1 MHGTHDYLAGLAQI
15 HTRESVEERR
25 ALWRQGLASLA
36 VAASDQ
42 QPTPLEGLA
51 TEPLLNS
58 VRVAVS
64 SGLLDDMS
72 FLSRPV
78 AMAALFELAGAL
90 PPGPEKREL
99 GRRVLTALHEGD
111 AATFVTLATSL
122 ALASPRALGGALVRA
137 RVALSL
143 RLPIAAGTGADTLAL
158 ALISRPELEREWLT
172 AHSLGALPSRRLA
185 GRLLERAAREAA
197 RRAEEGDDSGVRV
210 FERPMVRAAWSR
222 LIGDRESLVWRHV
235 AAARGLL
242 AAAVP
247 MRAEEIDRDLQPRLG
262 PSEWR
267 RAATSLAATVAH
279 NPDKALARCLEILAG
294 EITAKDPGVAS
305 VMIFGLSRA
314 VEEEPEASE
323 ELLTKLVLV
332 GGIEAIEA
340 LVDLHEE
347 HAGNPI
353 GAQAAFSAVQTLRAT
368 APTDDDGA
376 VALVQALMDDLDMS
390 AASPKPTLR
399 TTLAAALRVF
409 AEGGDLG
416 PAADAALA
424 AANQA
429 ISTLENTGD
438 STSAD
443 RRALFRAL
451 RELDAGLL
459 QTSTLSDLLTVRSRE
474 DPGPDGPLADMLW
487 LMGSWLLGCEQQ
499 PLVEKTIPHVT
510 LRFRQ
515 LRTLLHL
522 VDAEF
527 GAQDEPSIPVRSRC
541 THTFRMLCERVR
553 GDTVTPLR
561 RLTCAILARAAD
573 AVVREQVYELSDA
586 FIAACWCVQSAVDF
600 RCLAEACMVP
610 EFRELFAAMAE
621 VALLVGERSGRH
633 ADEPALV
640 QGLRG
645 VAEALPSGSSA
656 RVEGLR
662 RGLLGITGALEAFTD
677 AQCVSDLRRGD
688 DGTALD
694 RLAGA
699 ITYAARLIAG
709 ATRRTGLREGFFPSS
724 STRGLRKLDA
734 WVERALLEKDEGM
747 GAAAAVAAE
756 AVRQDLPPLFAEVVG
771 RVLLRIGRLPRDL
784 SASDEMARI
793 VRVGRQLPLPAW
805 LPPSRTL
812 GGFYLLR
819 PIGTGAGG
827 SVFVARRAEERHEEA
842 AENFA
847 LKVPAYTGAAAHTLS
862 EEEFLRLFREE
873 AGALLTLPGHKNLA
887 GFVTFD
893 AGAKPKPIL
902 VMELVQGPTLER
914 LLDKRAMSMPR
925 ALDVLDGVAAGLGAM
940 HGAGIGHLDVKPS
953 NVILRYPNEIGLQT
967 RGQQAPSVAPVLVDF
982 GLAGRKVRPGCGS
995 PYYGAPEVWD
1005 TASFGDRVDP
1015 LATDV
1020 YAFSCLAYEMLT
1032 GITLFG
1038 GDSLPAIITAHL
1050 THEEGPESLR
1060 WLRKHGQA
1068 AGLADLLAM
1077 GLRRNPRKRIRLP
1090 DMRIALGEIGRSRL
1104 RDLSWP
1110 LRA

>member
-1 MHGTHDYLAGLAQI
+1 
-15 HTRESVEERR
+15 
-25 ALWRQGLASLA
+25 
-36 VAASDQ
+36 
-42 QPTPLEGLA
+42 
-51 TEPLLNS
+51 
-58 VRVAVS
+58 
-64 SGLLDDMS
+64 
-72 FLSRPV
+72 
-78 AMAALFELAGAL
+78 
-90 PPGPEKREL
+90 
-99 GRRVLTALHEGD
+99 
-111 AATFVTLATSL
+111 
-122 ALASPRALGGALVRA
+122 
-137 RVALSL
+137 
-143 RLPIAAGTGADTLAL
+143 
-158 ALISRPELEREWLT
+158 
-172 AHSLGALPSRRLA
+172 
-185 GRLLERAAREAA
+185 
-197 RRAEEGDDSGVRV
+197 
-210 FERPMVRAAWSR
+210 
-222 LIGDRESLVWRHV
+222 
-235 AAARGLL
+235 
-242 AAAVP
+242 
-247 MRAEEIDRDLQPRLG
+247 
-262 PSEWR
+262 
-267 RAATSLAATVAH
+267 
-279 NPDKALARCLEILAG
+279 
-294 EITAKDPGVAS
+294 
-305 VMIFGLSRA
+305 

-347 HAGNPI
+347 HWGNPI

-424 AANQA
+424 AASQA
-429 ISTLENTGD
+429 ITTLENSND

-443 RRALFRAL
+443 RQALFRAL

-474 DPGPDGPLADMLW
+474 DLGPDGPLADMLW
-487 LMGSWLLGCEQQ
+487 LLGSWLLGREQQ

-527 GAQDEPSIPVRSRC
+527 GATDEPSIPVRSRC

-553 GDTVTPLR
+553 ADTVTPLR

-573 AVVREQVYELSDA
+573 AVVRAQVYELSDA
-586 FIAACWCVQSAVDF
+586 FIAACWSVRSTLDL
-600 RCLAEACMVP
+600 RCLAEACMAP

-621 VALLVGERSGRH
+621 VALLVGERSSRN
-633 ADEPALV
+633 ADEQALV
-640 QGLRG
+640 QSLHG
-645 VAEALPSGSSA
+645 VAEALPPGSSA

-662 RGLLGITGALEAFTD
+662 RGLLGITRALEAFTE

-784 SASDEMARI
+784 SASDEVARI
-793 VRVGRQLPLPAW
+793 VRVGHQLPLPPW

-812 GGFYLLR
+812 GGFYVLR

-827 SVFVARRAEERHEEA
+827 SVFVARRAEERHEET
-842 AENFA
+842 AETFA

-925 ALDVLDGVAAGLGAM
+925 ALDVLDGLAAGLETM

-967 RGQQAPSVAPVLVDF
+967 RGQQAPSIVPVLVDF

-1032 GITLFG
+1032 GMTLFG

-1050 THEEGPESLR
+1050 THEDGPESLR
-1060 WLRKHGQA
+1060 WLRRHGQA
-1068 AGLADLLAM
+1068 AALADLLSM
-1077 GLRRNPRKRIRLP
+1077 GLRRNPHKRMRLS
-1090 DMRIALGEIGRSRL
+1090 DMRTALGEIGRKRL
-1104 RDLSWP
+1104 RALTWP

>member
-1 MHGTHDYLAGLAQI
+1 
-15 HTRESVEERR
+15 
-25 ALWRQGLASLA
+25 
-36 VAASDQ
+36 
-42 QPTPLEGLA
+42 
-51 TEPLLNS
+51 
-58 VRVAVS
+58 
-64 SGLLDDMS
+64 
-72 FLSRPV
+72 
-78 AMAALFELAGAL
+78 
-90 PPGPEKREL
+90 
-99 GRRVLTALHEGD
+99 
-111 AATFVTLATSL
+111 
-122 ALASPRALGGALVRA
+122 
-137 RVALSL
+137 
-143 RLPIAAGTGADTLAL
+143 
-158 ALISRPELEREWLT
+158 
-172 AHSLGALPSRRLA
+172 
-185 GRLLERAAREAA
+185 
-197 RRAEEGDDSGVRV
+197 
-210 FERPMVRAAWSR
+210 
-222 LIGDRESLVWRHV
+222 
-235 AAARGLL
+235 
-242 AAAVP
+242 
-247 MRAEEIDRDLQPRLG
+247 
-262 PSEWR
+262 
-267 RAATSLAATVAH
+267 
-279 NPDKALARCLEILAG
+279 
-294 EITAKDPGVAS
+294 
-305 VMIFGLSRA
+305 
-314 VEEEPEASE
+314 
-323 ELLTKLVLV
+323 
-332 GGIEAIEA
+332 
-340 LVDLHEE
+340 
-347 HAGNPI
+347 
-353 GAQAAFSAVQTLRAT
+353 
-368 APTDDDGA
+368 
-376 VALVQALMDDLDMS
+376 
-390 AASPKPTLR
+390 
-399 TTLAAALRVF
+399 
-409 AEGGDLG
+409 
-416 PAADAALA
+416 
-424 AANQA
+424 
-429 ISTLENTGD
+429 
-438 STSAD
+438 
-443 RRALFRAL
+443 
-451 RELDAGLL
+451 
-459 QTSTLSDLLTVRSRE
+459 
-474 DPGPDGPLADMLW
+474 MLW
-487 LMGSWLLGCEQQ
+487 LLGSWLLGREQQ

-553 GDTVTPLR
+553 GDTLTPLR

-600 RCLAEACMVP
+600 RCLAEACMAP

-640 QGLRG
+640 HGLRG

-662 RGLLGITGALEAFTD
+662 RGLLSITGALEAFTD

-709 ATRRTGLREGFFPSS
+709 ATRRTGLRVGFFPSS

-827 SVFVARRAEERHEEA
+827 SVFVARRADERHEET

-925 ALDVLDGVAAGLGAM
+925 ALDVLDGVAAGLEAM

-1005 TASFGDRVDP
+1005 TASFGDHVDP

-1032 GITLFG
+1032 GVTLFG

-1060 WLRKHGQA
+1060 WLRKHRQA
-1068 AGLADLLAM
+1068 AALADLLSM
-1077 GLRRNPRKRIRLP
+1077 GLRRNPRKRMRLP

>member
-36 VAASDQ
+36 AAASDQ

-64 SGLLDDMS
+64 SGLLDDVS

-99 GRRVLTALHEGD
+99 GRRVLMALHEGD

-210 FERPMVRAAWSR
+210 FDRPTVRAAWSR

-242 AAAVP
+242 AATVP
-247 MRAEEIDRDLQPRLG
+247 KRAEEIERDLGPRLG

-267 RAATSLAATVAH
+267 RAATSLAATVSH
-279 NPDKALARCLEILAG
+279 NPDKAVARCLEILAG

-314 VEEEPEASE
+314 VDEEPEASE

-353 GAQAAFSAVQTLRAT
+353 GAQAAFSAVETLRAT

-376 VALVQALMDDLDMS
+376 VALVQALMDDLDM
-390 AASPKPTLR
+390 AAAGPKSSLR
-399 TTLAAALRVF
+399 TTLAAALCAF
-409 AEGGDLG
+409 AEGSDLG
-416 PAADAALA
+416 PATNAALE
-424 AANQA
+424 AANRA
-429 ISTLENTGD
+429 VTTLENTGD

-459 QTSTLSDLLTVRSRE
+459 QTSTLSDLLTVRSRA

-487 LMGSWLLGCEQQ
+487 LLGSWLLGREQQ

-527 GAQDEPSIPVRSRC
+527 GASDEPSIPVRSRC

-553 GDTVTPLR
+553 GDAVTPLR
-561 RLTCAILARAAD
+561 RLTLAILARAAD
-573 AVVREQVYELSDA
+573 AVVRAQVYELSDA
-586 FIAACWCVQSAVDF
+586 FIAACWCVQSAFDL
-600 RCLAEACMVP
+600 RCLAEACMAP
-610 EFRELFAAMAE
+610 ELRELFAAMAE
-621 VALLVGERSGRH
+621 VALLVGERGSRH
-633 ADEPALV
+633 ADEQALV
-640 QGLRG
+640 ESLRG
-645 VAEALPSGSSA
+645 VAEALPPGSSA

-662 RGLLGITGALEAFTD
+662 RGLLGITRALEAFTE

-709 ATRRTGLREGFFPSS
+709 ATRRTGLRKGFFPSS

-784 SASDEMARI
+784 SASGGMARV
-793 VRVGRQLPLPAW
+793 VRVGRQLPLPPW

-812 GGFYLLR
+812 GGFYVLR

-827 SVFVARRAEERHEEA
+827 SVFVARRAEERHEES

-925 ALDVLDGVAAGLGAM
+925 ALDILDELAAGLEAM

-953 NVILRYPNEIGLQT
+953 NVILRYLDEPGPQT
-967 RGQQAPSVAPVLVDF
+967 RSRQAPSVAPVLVDF

-1005 TASFGDRVDP
+1005 TASFGDGIDP
-1015 LATDV
+1015 RATDV
-1020 YAFSCLAYEMLT
+1020 YAFSCLTYEILT
-1032 GITLFG
+1032 GTTLFS
-1038 GDSLPAIITAHL
+1038 GDALPAIIAAHL
-1050 THEEGPESLR
+1050 THEDGPESLR
-1060 WLRKHGQA
+1060 WLRRHGQA
-1068 AGLADLLAM
+1068 GTLADLLAM
-1077 GLRRNPRKRIRLP
+1077 GLRRNPYKRIRLS
-1090 DMRIALGEIGRSRL
+1090 DMRIALGEIGRTRL
-1104 RDLSWP
+1104 RALSWP

>member
-1 MHGTHDYLAGLAQI
+1 
-15 HTRESVEERR
+15 
-25 ALWRQGLASLA
+25 
-36 VAASDQ
+36 
-42 QPTPLEGLA
+42 
-51 TEPLLNS
+51 
-58 VRVAVS
+58 
-64 SGLLDDMS
+64 
-72 FLSRPV
+72 
-78 AMAALFELAGAL
+78 
-90 PPGPEKREL
+90 
-99 GRRVLTALHEGD
+99 
-111 AATFVTLATSL
+111 
-122 ALASPRALGGALVRA
+122 
-137 RVALSL
+137 
-143 RLPIAAGTGADTLAL
+143 
-158 ALISRPELEREWLT
+158 
-172 AHSLGALPSRRLA
+172 
-185 GRLLERAAREAA
+185 
-197 RRAEEGDDSGVRV
+197 
-210 FERPMVRAAWSR
+210 
-222 LIGDRESLVWRHV
+222 
-235 AAARGLL
+235 
-242 AAAVP
+242 
-247 MRAEEIDRDLQPRLG
+247 
-262 PSEWR
+262 
-267 RAATSLAATVAH
+267 
-279 NPDKALARCLEILAG
+279 
-294 EITAKDPGVAS
+294 
-305 VMIFGLSRA
+305 
-314 VEEEPEASE
+314 
-323 ELLTKLVLV
+323 
-332 GGIEAIEA
+332 
-340 LVDLHEE
+340 
-347 HAGNPI
+347 
-353 GAQAAFSAVQTLRAT
+353 
-368 APTDDDGA
+368 
-376 VALVQALMDDLDMS
+376 MDDLDMS

-827 SVFVARRAEERHEEA
+827 SVFVARRAEERHEET
-842 AENFA
+842 AETFA

-862 EEEFLRLFREE
+862 EDEFLRLFREE

-925 ALDVLDGVAAGLGAM
+925 ALDVLDGVAAGLEAM

-1005 TASFGDRVDP
+1005 TASFGDHVDP

-1068 AGLADLLAM
+1068 AALADLLSM
-1077 GLRRNPRKRIRLP
+1077 GLRRNPHKRMRLP

-1104 RDLSWP
+1104 RALSWP